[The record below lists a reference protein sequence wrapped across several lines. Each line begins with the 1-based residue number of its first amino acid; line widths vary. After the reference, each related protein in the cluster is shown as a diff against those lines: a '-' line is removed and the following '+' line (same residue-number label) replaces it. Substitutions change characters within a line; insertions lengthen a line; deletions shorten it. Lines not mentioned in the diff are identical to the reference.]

1 MKQRCGDKGVVSIE
15 MKKSV
20 YRVVSKPLLNIDDDL
35 LWVTPVD
42 GMHISQGAMTHLT
55 FKCSTQL
62 INCGGDDDG
71 FTSNLIQQVQ
81 EKIDDMESIAKED
94 EEYL

>member
-1 MKQRCGDKGVVSIE
+1 MQRVSDKGPISIE

-20 YRVVSKPLLNIDDDL
+20 YSVVSEPLLNIDDDL

-42 GMHISQGAMTHLT
+42 GMHISQGLMSHLT
-55 FKCSTQL
+55 LECSAQL
-62 INCGGDDDG
+62 GKCGGADDS

-81 EKIDDMESIAKED
+81 ERIEDMESIANED